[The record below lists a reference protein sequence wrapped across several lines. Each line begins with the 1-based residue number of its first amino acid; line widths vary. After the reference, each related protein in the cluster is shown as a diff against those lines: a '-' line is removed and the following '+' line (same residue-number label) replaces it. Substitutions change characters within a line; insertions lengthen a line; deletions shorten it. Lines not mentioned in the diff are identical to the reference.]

1 MEVSMVA
8 VGAKVAGNTIS
19 RASALLVGHGRR
31 NLDLA
36 RPLMTLQMF
45 QSAAIGLSSA
55 RSTRWQHSSVWRLVQ
70 ASDCDNNVD
79 GEAAMEESSSSYNS
93 FPRASYSPQAS
104 SRIGAVQVSWNEQT
118 LCGQSQ
124 YEHVAGQ
131 AFRGDESAPIVFP
144 SCGMPAF
151 SGCYFHRPTRSS
163 GAFDISWSARWR
175 YKKLAAYHSSQDH
188 LRAWNCV
195 AGSHGWEVLPRVA
208 KTPLP
213 LARVAKAA
221 PAHDPVSRAAFGSG
235 AGVRK
240 SGIEHASVSWMPHHS
255 LPSHHDTTRRCSW
268 SALHTSLT
276 TIYLRNP
283 ECCLTCSSSHLPTGV
298 CQHGCLEHRHFTL
311 PRPRPSSN
319 IWASPPCLAF

>member
-1 MEVSMVA
+1 MVA

-55 RSTRWQHSSVWRLVQ
+55 LSTRWQHSSICRLVQ

-79 GEAAMEESSSSYNS
+79 GGGAMEESSSIHNS

-124 YEHVAGQ
+124 YELVAGQ

-163 GAFDISWSARWR
+163 GLSIYHGLPVDDIKSWQHITAVYTACGPGIALLGAMAGRCC
-175 YKKLAAYHSSQDH
+175 
-188 LRAWNCV
+188 RAWQKRH
-195 AGSHGWEVLPRVA
+195 SR
-208 KTPLP
+208 
-213 LARVAKAA
+213 
-221 PAHDPVSRAAFGSG
+221 SRA
-235 AGVRK
+235 
-240 SGIEHASVSWMPHHS
+240 
-255 LPSHHDTTRRCSW
+255 L
-268 SALHTSLT
+268 
-276 TIYLRNP
+276 
-283 ECCLTCSSSHLPTGV
+283 
-298 CQHGCLEHRHFTL
+298 
-311 PRPRPSSN
+311 
-319 IWASPPCLAF
+319 